1 MLTGCLKDNCAEFY
15 NNTKK
20 MTDTNVNNNNEL
32 KTSKGYRLKISTH
45 AMIKSL
51 QELTGGDAD
60 GVITRSCILLYKQ
73 IIEKKEENLNQ

>member
-1 MLTGCLKDNCAEFY
+1 MCTNKRI
-15 NNTKK
+15 
-20 MTDTNVNNNNEL
+20 MTEENIGHSYRDL
-32 KTSKGYRLKISTH
+32 KTSKGYRLKQSTH

-60 GVITRSCILLYKQ
+60 GVITHSCILLYKQ